1 MYNTLKLYRFNILI
15 PLRAN
20 ILRNWDYIRKWRLR
34 KISDRQLVNI
44 LGVIVGFL
52 SGLSAIIL
60 KNTVYY
66 THAFITSDFG
76 FGNNSFLLF
85 FSPLIGIL
93 LTVLF
98 IRYFIKD
105 DISHQGTVVSIDTN
119 LPDITT
125 CRVLWDDDNT
135 HTPDVQWTNKLVV
148 VKELDDLIVTL
159 QDKSDA
165 KEIRI
170 ETVLNKRNI

>member
-1 MYNTLKLYRFNILI
+1 MEYIMTTCDKTCLNKGYTLT
-15 PLRAN
+15 
-20 ILRNWDYIRKWRLR
+20 
-34 KISDRQLVNI
+34 
-44 LGVIVGFL
+44 
-52 SGLSAIIL
+52 LSAKDTEYGGI
-60 KNTVYY
+60 KVGSHVY
-66 THAFITSDFG
+66 H
-76 FGNNSFLLF
+76 
-85 FSPLIGIL
+85 
-93 LTVLF
+93 
-98 IRYFIKD
+98 IKD

-148 VKELDDLIVTL
+148 VVKELDDLIVTL
-159 QDKSDA
+159 QDKSSV

>member
-1 MYNTLKLYRFNILI
+1 MKTCDKACLNK
-15 PLRAN
+15 
-20 ILRNWDYIRKWRLR
+20 
-34 KISDRQLVNI
+34 Q
-44 LGVIVGFL
+44 
-52 SGLSAIIL
+52 
-60 KNTVYY
+60 Y
-66 THAFITSDFG
+66 T
-76 FGNNSFLLF
+76 
-85 FSPLIGIL
+85 
-93 LTVLF
+93 LTVSEKDPEYGG
-98 IRYFIKD
+98 IKVGSHVYHIKD

-125 CRVLWDDDNT
+125 CRVLWADDNT